1 MRMVISDLVG
11 GIRQRFCLQLFYPV
25 CPSFGIVIEAHFYG
39 AHTLGK
45 PAETNLLRDEAERLV
60 FMVPLAAVCRDEFFK
75 IIDYLRYIIICR
87 LFQSCL
93 VARLV
98 CLAQAK
104 PEVALERK
112 HGAKPAERF
121 VA

>member
-45 PAETNLLRDEAERLV
+45 PAETNLLRDEASSAGIAILKGTVLKRG
-60 FMVPLAAVCRDEFFK
+60 K
-75 IIDYLRYIIICR
+75 GI
-87 LFQSCL
+87 
-93 VARLV
+93 
-98 CLAQAK
+98 
-104 PEVALERK
+104 
-112 HGAKPAERF
+112 G
-121 VA
+121 